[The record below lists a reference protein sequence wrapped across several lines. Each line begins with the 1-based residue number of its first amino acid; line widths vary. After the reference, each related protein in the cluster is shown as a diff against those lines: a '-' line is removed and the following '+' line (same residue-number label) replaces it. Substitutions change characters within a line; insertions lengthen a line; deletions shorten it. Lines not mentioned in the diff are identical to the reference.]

1 MDEFVT
7 TPGQLKDLM
16 QDMEENL
23 KDENLPE
30 EAKANIRVSISNIKK
45 MLKEYESRE
54 RKRKFFHAVKKTIVV
69 GVSVSYRAVIGAAVI
84 GLGMMGINYI
94 TKKD

>member
-7 TPGQLKDLM
+7 TPGQLRDLM

-30 EAKANIRVSISNIKK
+30 EAKANIRISISNIKK
-45 MLKEYESRE
+45 MLKDYKSRE
-54 RKRKFFHAVKKTIVV
+54 HRRKFFHAAKKTIVV
-69 GVSVSYRAVIGAAVI
+69 GVSVSCRALVGAAVI